1 MIDFTTVIALD
12 EHHTN
17 ELELAWKTWEHF
29 KPEIVSAPIIIIY
42 DDMQIDPEE
51 GWLGTLESKHD
62 ITFIPWHPPE
72 GLYKDQREKML
83 TSFFEA
89 IKYVQTPW
97 YLKIDTDCIATNH
110 DKRWLDNSLYENKPV
125 FVSNPWGYTKPNNT
139 FDLMDD
145 WGDQQPMFNGTKRL
159 NLPYDVNSD
168 LVRHNR
174 IISWVYFGNAEWTN
188 EMSSMCLDANGN
200 YKLPF
205 PSQDTFMWYCAERL
219 GCKYNRVK
227 YKKFGF
233 EHWHNMKRI
242 RNRVQELLDA

>member
-1 MIDFTTVIALD
+1 MVDFTTIIAID

-17 ELELAWKTWEHF
+17 ELQLAWRSWEHF
-29 KPEIVSAPIIIIY
+29 KPEIVKSPIIIIY
-42 DDMQIDPEE
+42 DDMQVDPEE
-51 GWLGTLESKHD
+51 GWLGEISEKFD

-83 TSFFEA
+83 TSFFKAVE
-89 IKYVQTPW
+89 YVQTPW

-110 DKRWLDNSLYENKPV
+110 DKGWLNPDFFVDDPV

-139 FDLMDD
+139 FDIMDD
-145 WGDQQPMFNGTKRL
+145 WADELDAFRGSSRL
-159 NLPYDVNSD
+159 NLPYDSLSD

-174 IISWVYFGNAEWTN
+174 IISWVYFGNVGWTN
-188 EMSSMCLDANGN
+188 TMSYICQDSEGN

-205 PSQDTFMWYCAERL
+205 PSQDTYMWYCAERM
-219 GCKYNRVK
+219 NRHYK
-227 YKKFGF
+227 RIKFKKFGF

-242 RNRVQELLDA
+242 RNRVQELLG